1 MLINRQAMPQMEE
14 LLGDILDAQ
23 NADMLVVRGDDCKIL
38 FMSSAA
44 REHLEE
50 ERLSTRSCKEGYAK
64 IFHGLCKR
72 CPNNP
77 KQARPGQTSVDY
89 DVTGED
95 GNIVAVTGTH
105 VKWTDKIVATALFL
119 RDVDELRTMQ
129 NKMYSL
135 AYKDQ
140 LTGMPN
146 RQKLLEDSEVI
157 TTARGKNICGTIAML
172 DLDNF
177 KIVNDTYGHNTGD
190 IMLKRLTEHL
200 NSDPLFN
207 GRLYRLGGDE
217 FVLFY
222 LDDASIFDNA
232 NEEELQKYY
241 GEKLKHAFFSYTLP
255 NIDMACTVSM
265 GVAFFPLHG
274 TTISEMLRKADIA
287 LYKSKQN
294 GRNRMT
300 FFEDSLEKS
309 KKFKNF
315 YINIQPILTSS
326 GNTFG
331 YELIDSGNENEHG
344 EKSVNL
350 NELDRSIDALG
361 LDDID
366 NDSRYFIAYTPRI
379 QNKSTLKNLPKDKF
393 IMQIN
398 LPLEI
403 KQKDLLT
410 YKTLRSHGFFLSF
423 SGLTEKNVSPEIL
436 ELADYCR
443 FEPGKVSISAQKE
456 LISSHRS
463 IKFIAT
469 GIDTNSDYDKAKGL
483 GYKYFQGLFFDHP
496 VVVHKTKDIEPL
508 KLNYLRLL
516 KLTST
521 DDYVDFSQI
530 SDVIASDVA
539 LSYKLL
545 RLLNSAA
552 VGLRN
557 RMTSIP
563 MAVSYLGEE
572 NLKKWIALL
581 SVRGVAQDKP
591 LELVRISLIRAE
603 FGELLARH
611 MKPPREKKYAF
622 MVGMFS
628 LLHIAMDKSKEE
640 LLEEIPVAD
649 AIKESILTSNG
660 PYSDLLKFFDDY
672 ERSNWEDVTEFAEKN
687 HLSNQVIYESYISA
701 VKWYNGLISGDTE

>member
-1 MLINRQAMPQMEE
+1 MPQMEE

-23 NADMLVVRGDDCKIL
+23 NADMVVVRGDDCKIL

-44 REHLEE
+44 REHLQE
-50 ERLSTRSCKEGYAK
+50 ERLSTQTCKEGYAR
-64 IFHGLCKR
+64 IFRGLCDQ
-72 CPNNP
+72 CPNN
-77 KQARPGQTSVDY
+77 KQHKTPEQSVEY
-89 DVTGED
+89 DVRDED
-95 GNIVAVTGTH
+95 GGIIAVTGTN
-105 VKWTDKIVATALFL
+105 VKWTDKIPATALFL
-119 RDVDELRTMQ
+119 RDVDEMRKLQTR
-129 NKMYSL
+129 MYNL

-146 RQKLLEDSEVI
+146 RQKLLEDTEVI
-157 TTARGKNICGTIAML
+157 TQAKEKNICGVIAML

-177 KIVNDTYGHNTGD
+177 KTVNDTYGHNTGD

-200 NSDPLFN
+200 NSDPLFQ

-222 LDDASIFDNA
+222 HDGAYKFDTGG
-232 NEEELQKYY
+232 EEELRRHY
-241 GEKLKHAFFSYTLP
+241 GEILKNAFFSYTLP
-255 NIDMACTVSM
+255 NIDMSCTVSM

-274 TTISEMLRKADIA
+274 ETISEMLRKADIA

-294 GRNRMT
+294 GRNQMT
-300 FFEDSLEKS
+300 FFEDSFEKS

-315 YINIQPILTSS
+315 YINIQPILTGS

-344 EKSVNL
+344 EKSINL
-350 NELDRSIDALG
+350 NEFDRSIDALG
-361 LDDID
+361 LDDVG
-366 NDSRYFIAYTPRI
+366 NDSRYFISYSPRMH
-379 QNKSTLKNLPKDKF
+379 NKTTLNNLPKEKF
-393 IMQIN
+393 IIQVN
-398 LPLEI
+398 VSSTTKEKELA
-403 KQKDLLT
+403 T
-410 YKTLRSHGFFLSF
+410 YRTLHSQGFLLSF
-423 SGLTEKNVSPEIL
+423 TGLTEKNAVPELL

-443 FEPGKVSISAQKE
+443 FEPGWVSESAQKE
-456 LISSHRS
+456 IIASRRS
-463 IKFIAT
+463 IKFIAM
-469 GIDTNSDYDKAKGL
+469 GVDTKEEYDRAKSL

-496 VVVHKTKDIEPL
+496 VVVQKTKDVEPL
-508 KLNYLRLL
+508 RLNYLRLL

-530 SDVIASDVA
+530 SGVIASDVA

-591 LELVRISLIRAE
+591 IELVRISLIRAQ
-603 FGELLARH
+603 FGELLAPH
-611 MKPPREKKYAF
+611 MRPARDKKYAF

-628 LLHIAMDKSKEE
+628 LLHIAMEKSKEE
-640 LLEEIPVAD
+640 LLAEIPVAD
-649 AIKESILTSNG
+649 AIKDSVLTKDG
-660 PYSDLLKFFDDY
+660 PYSDLLQFFDDY
-672 ERSNWEDVTEFAEKN
+672 ERSNWEEVTKFAENN
-687 HLSNQVIYESYISA
+687 HLSNQIIYESYISA
-701 VKWYNGLISGDTE
+701 IKWYNGLVDGGDE